1 MTRIIA
7 LIYGFIILF
16 SSCIKEEVILND
28 NDEEEI
34 VNNITNKENNED
46 DSPTEA
52 MEKQVVEIVN
62 AERKK
67 QNLAPLSVDESLMK
81 SCDIRAKEL
90 VNSFSHTRPD
100 GSSCFTSIETNYN
113 AAGENI
119 AYGQNSAQ
127 AVMTSWMNSEGHR
140 NNILSD
146 KYTHIG
152 VGCYENGNR
161 LYWVQLFIR
170 KKDG

>member
-1 MTRIIA
+1 MIRNIF
-7 LIYGFIILF
+7 LVFGCLF
-16 SSCIKEEVILND
+16 LFVGCTSAEVFESTEDTI
-28 NDEEEI
+28 
-34 VNNITNKENNED
+34 ENNEN
-46 DSPTEA
+46 SPETS

-67 QNLAPLSVDESLMK
+67 QKLTSLSVDESLMR

-90 VNSFSHTRPD
+90 VEKFSHTRPD
-100 GSSCFTSIETNYN
+100 GNSCFTSIKTSYN

-119 AYGQNSAQ
+119 AYGQKSAQ
-127 AVMTSWMNSEGHR
+127 AVMTTWINSEGHR

-152 VGCYENGNR
+152 VGCYENDNR

-170 KKDG
+170 KK

>member
-1 MTRIIA
+1 MLRNIF
-7 LIYGFIILF
+7 LICSCLF
-16 SSCIKEEVILND
+16 LFARCSSAEVFENTGDTLIND
-28 NDEEEI
+28 KN
-34 VNNITNKENNED
+34 
-46 DSPTEA
+46 SPTSS

-67 QNLAPLSVDESLMK
+67 QNLTPLSIDESLMK
-81 SCDIRAKEL
+81 SCDVRVKEL
-90 VNSFSHTRPD
+90 VEKFSHTRPD
-100 GSSCFTSIETNYN
+100 GSTCYTSIEIDYN
-113 AAGENI
+113 AAAENI

-127 AVMTSWMNSEGHR
+127 AVMTGWMNSEGHR

-152 VGCYENGNR
+152 VGCYENDNR

-170 KKDG
+170 KK